1 MDSVEDARSREI
13 EVSDL
18 FRSGSFSF
26 FFLPKRPRK
35 PLDFDGLDLSDFL
48 LLEWADF
55 DRLDLAD
62 FLLSE

>member
-1 MDSVEDARSREI
+1 MDSVEEARSSEI

-35 PLDFDGLDLSDFL
+35 PLDFDGLDLGDFL
-48 LLEWADF
+48 LLE
-55 DRLDLAD
+55 
-62 FLLSE
+62 

>member
-26 FFLPKRPRK
+26 FFLPKNPRK

-48 LLEWADF
+48 LSEWADF